1 MGFFNPI
8 VYFVKS
14 FIRFFIRKFFWLL
27 IIILAFFVGFMLFH
41 NKVFAA
47 DSSIHL
53 NTSFVNDNVINT
65 ARAKI
70 GSNIWNNEDYD
81 VFIARNNNNTWVS
94 YYNAKNSVSDN
105 DLRLRLQAAGD
116 WLYLSYFIDGVY
128 QNHFNF
134 QNADCYWISLDN
146 NYSDSSSND
155 ARVPCSKSGNDLY
168 VYVVRS
174 HYDIVDSVGN
184 LISPNTVDFVT
195 NPYFITTDQE
205 LQTYDFDFLQINGG
219 TTEYEIYYE
228 LLDQTF
234 TAEFNLVYNY
244 KGVSTNIEILP
255 EYISVNTR
263 DNTWQ
268 INIPYNALTNKVVV
282 RNGETFSYTFSY
294 KIGYESAYSLSTGQL
309 VYNLTTEQE
318 NNINQDSEKQLQGE
332 ILQTQQETND
342 KLDNLDNTINN
353 SNIDNS
359 NVDDFSSL
367 GGDFNTN
374 DNTGIDGL
382 FQMLYDAFCTTEEQ
396 DLTFTI
402 PFTNQE
408 VTINASN
415 ISDNYPVA
423 LKNFVGVFVWG
434 LIGLYVLKDIRG
446 TIDKISE
453 GSPENVGS
461 DVKKEVL

>member
-14 FIRFFIRKFFWLL
+14 FIRFFVRKFFWLL
-27 IIILAFFVGFMLFH
+27 IIILSFFIGFVLFH
-41 NKVFAA
+41 NKVFAV
-47 DSSIHL
+47 DSSIQL
-53 NTSFVNDNVINT
+53 DTSFINDTVIAT

-70 GSNIWNNEDYD
+70 GSNIWDNQDYD
-81 VFIARNNNNTWVS
+81 IFITRANNNTWVS
-94 YYNAKNSVSDN
+94 YYNAQSAFSNE
-105 DLRLRLQAAGD
+105 DLRLRLITTND
-116 WLYLSYFIDGVY
+116 NLFLSNFVNGVY
-128 QNHFNF
+128 QNYITF
-134 QNADCYWISLDN
+134 QNADCYWVSLN
-146 NYSDSSSND
+146 TNYSDSSSN
-155 ARVPCSKSGNDLY
+155 RGIVPCSRSGNNLY

-174 HYDIVDSVGN
+174 HFDIVDSVGD
-184 LISPNTVDFVT
+184 LISQNTVDFSI

-219 TTEYEIYYE
+219 TTKYEIYYE
-228 LLDQTF
+228 PLEQTF

-244 KGVSTNIEILP
+244 KGVSTNIDILP
-255 EYISVNTR
+255 EYISVNTQE
-263 DNTWQ
+263 NTWQ
-268 INIPYNALTNKVVV
+268 INIPYNVLTNKVVV
-282 RNGETFSYTFSY
+282 RNGETFSYTFDY
-294 KIGYESAYSLSTGQL
+294 KIGYENGYSLSTGQL
-309 VYNLTTEQE
+309 VYNLTSEQE
-318 NNINQDSEKQLQGE
+318 NTINQDSEKQLQGE
-332 ILQTQQETND
+332 ILQTQQQTND
-342 KLDNLDNTINN
+342 KLDNLDNTISS

-359 NVDDFSSL
+359 NVDDFSNL
-367 GGDFNTN
+367 GNDFNAT

-415 ISDNYPVA
+415 ISDNYPTA

-434 LIGLYVLKDIRG
+434 LIGLYVLKDIRS